1 MLWTFQKN
9 LTNLKK
15 DANTLAIS
23 DVEMLDRDYIE
34 SNYPDAEKVDTKTV
48 QYIEELS
55 RLASR
60 EPSSIGKDELL
71 AEAKRIKYNMK
82 VVHQKNL
89 LRY

>member
-23 DVEMLDRDYIE
+23 DVEIE